1 MGRVRLFVYG
11 SLKRGG
17 RHHDEL
23 AGAVFLGLA
32 TTLPGYRL
40 EPLGEYLALVSVP
53 PQPEPELTTTAQAA
67 QAAQAAPS
75 QPKAQAQAQAQAQ
88 PQAQPA
94 PSQPQAQAQ
103 PEPEP
108 EHETAVPGEL
118 FEVDESKLSVL
129 DAFEG
134 NAYERGNVR
143 LASFQGVR
151 LENPG
156 FALAYFRKAR

>member
-1 MGRVRLFVYG
+1 MARVRLFVYG

-23 AGAVFLGLA
+23 AGSVFLGQA

-53 PQPEPELTTTAQAA
+53 PEPAA
-67 QAAQAAPS
+67 
-75 QPKAQAQAQAQAQ
+75 
-88 PQAQPA
+88 
-94 PSQPQAQAQ
+94 
-103 PEPEP
+103 
-108 EHETAVPGEL
+108 AVPGEL
-118 FEVDESKLSVL
+118 YEVDELKFGAL

-134 NAYERGNVR
+134 DAYERGNVR
-143 LASFQGVR
+143 LAGPLHEKDR
-151 LENPG
+151 ENDGENDQKAG

>member
-23 AGAVFLGLA
+23 AGAVFLGPA
-32 TTLPGYRL
+32 TTQAGYRL
-40 EPLGEYLALVSVP
+40 EPLGEYLALISVLPP
-53 PQPEPELTTTAQAA
+53 PQA
-67 QAAQAAPS
+67 
-75 QPKAQAQAQAQAQ
+75 KA
-88 PQAQPA
+88 
-94 PSQPQAQAQ
+94 QAQAQ

-108 EHETAVPGEL
+108 EHETGTATTVPGEL
-118 FEVDESKLSVL
+118 FELDESKLSAL

-134 NAYERGNVR
+134 DAYERGNVR
-143 LASFQGVR
+143 LEGGSLQK
-151 LENPG
+151 PG

>member
-1 MGRVRLFVYG
+1 MATVRLFVYG

-23 AGAVFLGLA
+23 AGAVFLGQA

-53 PQPEPELTTTAQAA
+53 AEPLA
-67 QAAQAAPS
+67 
-75 QPKAQAQAQAQAQ
+75 
-88 PQAQPA
+88 
-94 PSQPQAQAQ
+94 
-103 PEPEP
+103 
-108 EHETAVPGEL
+108 AVPGEL
-118 FEVDESKLSVL
+118 YEVDELKLSAL

-134 NAYERGNVR
+134 DAYERGNVR
-143 LASFQGVR
+143 LAGLL
-151 LENPG
+151 LEKDDEKAG

>member
-1 MGRVRLFVYG
+1 MGSVRLFVYG

-23 AGAVFLGLA
+23 AGAVFLGPA
-32 TTLPGYRL
+32 TTVPGYRL

-53 PQPEPELTTTAQAA
+53 PQPEPEPELTTTAQAQA
-67 QAAQAAPS
+67 QPAPS
-75 QPKAQAQAQAQAQ
+75 QAQAQAQAQAQ
-88 PQAQPA
+88 P
-94 PSQPQAQAQ
+94 
-103 PEPEP
+103 EP
-108 EHETAVPGEL
+108 HETDPGTATAVPGEL
-118 FEVDESKLSVL
+118 FEVDESKLRAL

-143 LASFQGVR
+143 LASPYLASPCGAR

>member
-1 MGRVRLFVYG
+1 MARVRLFVYG

-23 AGAVFLGLA
+23 AGAVYLGPA

-53 PQPEPELTTTAQAA
+53 PDPEPAAAKLHETDPETAPAVAA
-67 QAAQAAPS
+67 KPRA
-75 QPKAQAQAQAQAQ
+75 KAQ
-88 PQAQPA
+88 
-94 PSQPQAQAQ
+94 
-103 PEPEP
+103 P
-108 EHETAVPGEL
+108 EHETDPETAPAVSGEL
-118 FEVDESKLSVL
+118 YEVDELKLSAL

-134 NAYERGNVR
+134 DAYARGNVR
-143 LASFQGVR
+143 LAGPLNER
-151 LENPG
+151 DDEKAG

>member
-1 MGRVRLFVYG
+1 MGSVRLFVYG

-23 AGAVFLGLA
+23 AGAVFLGPA
-32 TTLPGYRL
+32 TTVPGYRL

-53 PQPEPELTTTAQAA
+53 PQPEPEPELTTTAQA
-67 QAAQAAPS
+67 
-75 QPKAQAQAQAQAQ
+75 
-88 PQAQPA
+88 
-94 PSQPQAQAQ
+94 Q
-103 PEPEP
+103 PEP
-108 EHETAVPGEL
+108 HETDTGTATAVPGEL
-118 FEVDESKLSVL
+118 FEVDESKLRAL

-143 LASFQGVR
+143 LASPYLASPCGAR